1 LRCSANLISCDG
13 VFWAFLANPF
23 VNITAWSAK
32 NMHRKILPHGE
43 WTVDMGKRKTWHG
56 WHLALINTDY
66 GLCWIGV
73 PYIGL

>member
-1 LRCSANLISCDG
+1 MVYIAH
-13 VFWAFLANPF
+13 
-23 VNITAWSAK
+23 VNIQAWSAK

-43 WTVDMGKRKTWHG
+43 WYVDMGRRKTWHG

-66 GLCWIGV
+66 GLCWIGA

>member
-1 LRCSANLISCDG
+1 
-13 VFWAFLANPF
+13 
-23 VNITAWSAK
+23 
-32 NMHRKILPHGE
+32 MHRKILPRGE
-43 WTVDMGKRKTWHG
+43 WTVDTGRRKTWHG